1 MLICLEKVINKF
13 INFIKCQMN
22 HADNSERTT
31 KDIKRDYL
39 RSRNMEIR
47 ELLSNEY
54 EMALQLAWTVFQE
67 YEGPDYS
74 EQGIKSFYDS
84 LHDTEYIKR
93 LRIYGAFEHTKL
105 IGMLATRSDGNHIA
119 LFFVDGKYHRKGI
132 GKQLFEKVCL
142 DNSSGNMT
150 VNSSPFA
157 VKVYHHLGFIDS
169 DIEQVTDGL
178 RYTPMIYR
186 LKKDN

>member
-1 MLICLEKVINKF
+1 MQPAVVVVI
-13 INFIKCQMN
+13 
-22 HADNSERTT
+22 
-31 KDIKRDYL
+31 
-39 RSRNMEIR
+39 
-47 ELLSNEY
+47 
-54 EMALQLAWTVFQE
+54 
-67 YEGPDYS
+67 
-74 EQGIKSFYDS
+74 
-84 LHDTEYIKR
+84 LHY
-93 LRIYGAFEHTKL
+93 
-105 IGMLATRSDGNHIA
+105 
-119 LFFVDGKYHRKGI
+119 FFVDGMYHRKGI